1 MFNSLKELRR
11 TKNVESLCLSYC
23 IQYKDE
29 DGDIIS
35 DELIPGGENI
45 LVKNEDVEDYIEKR
59 IKYLIEKSLLYTNEI
74 KHGLYDVIY
83 LCYILDYS
91 IRRVRKVQFG

>member
-1 MFNSLKELRR
+1 LFNSLKELRR
-11 TKNVESLCLSYC
+11 SKNVESLCLYYC

-45 LVKNEDVEDYIEKR
+45 LVKNDDVEDYIEKR

-74 KHGLYDVIY
+74 KHGLYDVLLSYNI
-83 LCYILDYS
+83 IDYS
-91 IRRVRKVQFG
+91 IRRVRKV